1 MIKHNGSAW
10 SRYVLAYI
18 TTRQGASRLEGRR
31 VRAAVLV
38 AFLAGVLAATACGRR
53 PATTEAGA
61 GQERGETTAQEAP
74 KPATRDVILATTTST
89 QDSGLLD
96 VLVPMFEQKT
106 GYRVK
111 TIAVGTGQ
119 ALAMAERGEADVVLV
134 HAPDAEKAVVETG
147 AAVDRRLVMHNDF
160 VLVGPPDDPAR
171 VRGTGTAVEAFKRIA
186 AAGALFVS
194 RGDDSGTHK
203 KEQSLWK
210 AAGITPQ
217 GTWYQESGSGMGQT
231 LNIASEKGG
240 YTLTDRATYLALRK
254 NLRLAIVL
262 EGDAP
267 LLNVY
272 HVMRVNPQKF
282 RKVNAEGG
290 KAFVEFLVA
299 PETQALIGK
308 FGVDK
313 FGQPLFFPDAGKRE
327 DELGAKS

>member
-74 KPATRDVILATTTST
+74 KPATPDVILATTTST

-134 HAPDAEKAVVETG
+134 HAPDAEKAVVEKG
-147 AAVDRRLVMHNDF
+147 AVVDRRLVMHNDF

-282 RKVNAEGG
+282 SKVNAEGG

>member
-1 MIKHNGSAW
+1 M
-10 SRYVLAYI
+10 
-18 TTRQGASRLEGRR
+18 EGRR

-74 KPATRDVILATTTST
+74 KPATPDVILATTTST

-134 HAPDAEKAVVETG
+134 HAPDAEKAVVEKG
-147 AAVDRRLVMHNDF
+147 AVVDRRLVMHNDF

-282 RKVNAEGG
+282 SKVNAEGG

>member
-1 MIKHNGSAW
+1 M
-10 SRYVLAYI
+10 
-18 TTRQGASRLEGRR
+18 EGRR

-53 PATTEAGA
+53 PATPESGA
-61 GQERGETTAQEAP
+61 GRAREETTAQGAP
-74 KPATRDVILATTTST
+74 KPANPDLILATTTST

-96 VLVPMFEQKT
+96 VLVPVFEQKT

-134 HAPDAEKAVVETG
+134 HAPDAEKAVVEKG

-171 VRGTGTAVEAFKRIA
+171 VRGTGTAVEAFKKIA
-186 AAGALFVS
+186 AAGVLFVS

-240 YTLTDRATYLALRK
+240 YTLTDRATYLSLRK
-254 NLRLAIVL
+254 NLRLDIVL
-262 EGDAP
+262 EGDAS

-282 RKVNAEGG
+282 SKVNAEGG
-290 KAFVEFLVA
+290 KAFVEFLVSPDA
-299 PETQALIGK
+299 QALIGR

-313 FGQPLFFPDAGKRE
+313 FGQPLFFPDAGKSE
-327 DELGAKS
+327 DQLGAKS